1 MKITIAE
8 AKAKKIKE
16 NEALIEEIFISYT
29 QAKRI
34 GDIWGARMFDKKMA
48 RLEKENDKLLKELN
62 NVKKP
67 I

>member
-34 GDIWGARMFDKKMA
+34 GDIWGARMFDKNMA

-62 NVKKP
+62 NVKK
-67 I
+67 